1 MGLNFSTGAELGKIV
16 VVETGKNMLS
26 LAALWDRHREGGE
39 TQGGADF

>member
-1 MGLNFSTGAELGKIV
+1 MPTGAELGKIV

-39 TQGGADF
+39 THGGADF